1 MKNKVK
7 SACAKA
13 VQFAEITKNLIR
25 NGNIPR
31 AKKCLAVSEKLLSG
45 GSAETKSVIANIYV
59 FSVSTFI
66 EIHHHYKVSHLLP
79 ECLLQEY
86 RKQIYA
92 QGT

>member
-25 NGNIPR
+25 SGNVPR
-31 AKKCLAVSEKLLSG
+31 VRKCLGAAEKLLYN

-66 EIHHHYKVSHLLP
+66 EIHHHYKVSQLLP
-79 ECLLQEY
+79 ECLLKEY